1 MKPDLE
7 TANSTTVVELSP
19 SYKIP
24 VFLTVAAIPLGF
36 VSVWLGGAIALFGLF
51 LTIQAATLRLQFTEK
66 ALDIYRSGTIIRNFP
81 YSEWLNWQIFFG
93 IQCRFCFTFAKLTAS
108 TFYQL
113 FSLPKP
119 WLIVCKNI
127 IPAKEN
133 C

>member
-81 YSEWLNWQIFFG
+81 YSEWLNWQIFWHPVPILFYFREVNS
-93 IQCRFCFTFAKLTAS
+93 IHFLPIIFA
-108 TFYQL
+108 
-113 FSLPKP
+113 PKTLADCLQKHYP
-119 WLIVCKNI
+119 R
-127 IPAKEN
+127 
-133 C
+133 